1 MYNNKAI
8 NRRSRIML
16 PSRYITKVKTSG
28 KRYNRKKERSTNSMS
43 NAYKRQFVN
52 PSVAKL
58 MVEQGLKNE
67 LQPGQ
72 YLPEDSSE
80 YIKDGYGLKR
90 AYSNRNGE
98 VRFSHG
104 VNLSYFNVMKQATRM
119 GMLFVDQPIQVAEA
133 ISQFSIIKLGAL
145 VAFAKEE
152 IRNQLSQR

>member
-1 MYNNKAI
+1 M
-8 NRRSRIML
+8 S
-16 PSRYITKVKTSG
+16 PSNSYKT
-28 KRYNRKKERSTNSMS
+28 
-43 NAYKRQFVN
+43 QFVN

-58 MVEQGLKNE
+58 MVEQGLKSE
-67 LQPGQ
+67 LHPGQ
-72 YLPEDSSE
+72 WVPEDSSE
-80 YIKDGYGLKR
+80 FINDGYGLKR
-90 AYSNRNGE
+90 AYSNKNGE

-133 ISQFSIIKLGAL
+133 ISQFSIMKLGAL